1 MTAINPDPTRPG
13 APASTPRAAFSAV
26 MSTAVE
32 VVASKVDEWTDKLN
46 GVAKG
51 AGEPTA
57 RVSGVADR
65 LAEGGNAQRQAG
77 VRGVQAG
84 LLGKNPV
91 WAAIKGAWTGGS
103 TAVKVAVVAAAV
115 SLVLLLLLSPV
126 LLLALL
132 VSALIVMAVHKARSA
147 TS

>member
-1 MTAINPDPTRPG
+1 MTAMTSSTQARTTTQSSPG
-13 APASTPRAAFSAV
+13 AAFSAV
-26 MSTAVE
+26 MSTAAE
-32 VVASKVDEWTDKLN
+32 VLASKVDDWTDKLN
-46 GVAKG
+46 GVAEG
-51 AGEPTA
+51 AGDPTA
-57 RVSGVADR
+57 RVAGVADR
-65 LAEGGNAQRQAG
+65 LAEGGTAQRQAV

-91 WAAIKGAWTGGS
+91 WAAIKGAWKGGG

-132 VSALIVMAVHKARSA
+132 VSVLIVAAVHKARPAKS
-147 TS
+147 